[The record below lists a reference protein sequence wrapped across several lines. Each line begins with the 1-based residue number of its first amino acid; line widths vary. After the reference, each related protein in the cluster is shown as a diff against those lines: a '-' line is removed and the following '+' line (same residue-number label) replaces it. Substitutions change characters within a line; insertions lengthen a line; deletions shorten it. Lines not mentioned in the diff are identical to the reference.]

1 MKNCAACSLD
11 HRNNFWC
18 SDSGMVIF
26 FLFARALKFSSGKIQ
41 NIPHFWLHTL
51 QKQICCWTKCLC
63 NVLSWELDVFKK
75 LHASHIQNNR
85 TKTPSMSSEI
95 NLNQVQASWEE
106 KICSK
111 INWNKNR
118 FFSRKNVFYISS
130 FILMQL
136 VCFKQV

>member
-1 MKNCAACSLD
+1 
-11 HRNNFWC
+11 
-18 SDSGMVIF
+18 MVIERSDTMCKFAAKYKLPWKTAQHAVWTIEITSDAQIPAWSF
-26 FLFARALKFSSGKIQ
+26 FFSFARAIKFSSGKIQ
-41 NIPHFWLHTL
+41 NIPHFWLHTW
-51 QKQICCWTKCLC
+51 QKQICSWTKRLC

-111 INWNKNR
+111 NKLKQKSF
-118 FFSRKNVFYISS
+118 FFS
-130 FILMQL
+130 
-136 VCFKQV
+136 